1 VATYREVFEVPEFG
15 ALFGVTTV
23 QVAASTVQGLALGTI
38 VYTIT
43 RSPLLASLAMFGSS
57 FAQVV
62 GALTLLSAADR
73 VPPRA
78 AMLGIGALFTVTGL
92 LLAVPGLPVW
102 ALLLVTLIAGLGSAA
117 GGGIKWGL
125 LTEILPGGMYIIG
138 RSVFNMSVGIMQI
151 VGFAVSG
158 VLVDLVSPRGALLVA
173 AGLYLA
179 SALASR
185 FAIRSRPARAAG
197 RPSVRETLRVDARLW
212 SRPVRRYIYLAL
224 WVPNGLI
231 VGCEA
236 LFVPYNTRLAS
247 VLFVASAAGM
257 LAGDTTMG
265 RFVPSRWRRWL
276 ASPLRLLLAAPYLV
290 FVLRPPFAV
299 AVLAVG
305 LASYGYSASLLL
317 QDRLVAVTPH
327 EIQGQ
332 ALGLASAG
340 TQTMQ
345 AVGAA
350 LTGAIAQWLSVP
362 LTMTVTAV
370 ASVAVT
376 LVLTPGLRQPAR
388 HPQPVGQ
395 PEPVSQPQPVGQP
408 EPVSQPRP
416 AGQSQPAPARPADP
430 VSQ

>member
-1 VATYREVFEVPEFG
+1 MATYRELFAVPELG

-78 AMLGIGALFTVTGL
+78 AMLGIGAVFTGTGL
-92 LLAVPGLPVW
+92 LVAVPGLPVW
-102 ALLLVTLIAGLGSAA
+102 ALLLVTLIAGLASAA
-117 GGGIKWGL
+117 GSGVKWGL
-125 LTEILPGGMYIIG
+125 LSEILPDGTYILG
-138 RSVFNMSVGIMQI
+138 RSVFNMAVGIMQI
-151 VGFAVSG
+151 AGFAVSG
-158 VLVDLVSPRGALLVA
+158 ILVNLVSPRGALLVA
-173 AGLYLA
+173 AGLYLG

-185 FAIRSRPARAAG
+185 FAIRARPARAAG
-197 RPSVRETLRVDARLW
+197 RPSVGQTLRVDRQLWAR
-212 SRPVRRYIYLAL
+212 PARRYIYLAL

-236 LFVPYNTRLAS
+236 LFVPYDTRLAS
-247 VLFVASAAGM
+247 VLFVASATGM

-265 RFVPSRWRRWL
+265 RFVPSRWRRRL

-299 AVLAVG
+299 AALAVG
-305 LASYGYSASLLL
+305 VASYGYSASLLL
-317 QDRLVAVTPH
+317 QDRLVAATPG
-327 EIQGQ
+327 EIRGQ

-350 LTGAIAQWLSVP
+350 VTGAVAQWLAVP
-362 LTMTVTAV
+362 LTMTLTAV

-376 LVLTPGLRQPAR
+376 LALTPGLLR
-388 HPQPVGQ
+388 PVGQ
-395 PEPVSQPQPVGQP
+395 PQPV
-408 EPVSQPRP
+408 PV
-416 AGQSQPAPARPADP
+416 RPADP
-430 VSQ
+430 VPR